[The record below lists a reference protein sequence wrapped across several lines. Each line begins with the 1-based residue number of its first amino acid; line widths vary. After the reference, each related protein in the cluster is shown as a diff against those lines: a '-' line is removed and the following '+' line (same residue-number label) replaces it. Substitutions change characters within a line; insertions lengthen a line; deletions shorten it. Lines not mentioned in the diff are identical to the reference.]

1 MFSTIALSLAIT
13 VTFFAGVAMVGLV
26 AYRALGAILDR
37 KDAEIMRMLD
47 VS

>member
-1 MFSTIALSLAIT
+1 MFSNIVLTLAVT
-13 VTFFAGVAMVGLV
+13 VTFFTGVAMVGLV
-26 AYRALGAILDR
+26 AYRVMGEILDR